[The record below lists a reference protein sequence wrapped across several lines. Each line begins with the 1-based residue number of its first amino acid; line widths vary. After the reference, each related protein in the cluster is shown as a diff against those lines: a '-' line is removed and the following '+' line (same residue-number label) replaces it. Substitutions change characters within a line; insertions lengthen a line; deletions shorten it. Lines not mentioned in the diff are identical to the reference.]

1 MSDIN
6 PTITTKFSF
15 SESYPNQHTFNQPL
29 FLLGSFLKEQTL
41 KEFNNDYAD
50 TDKQIYFNKLKC
62 ELKDKNIDFEM
73 TTFGKNSDSDS
84 DSITISDSINN
95 TISDENDFE
104 NNKLIKSKKIYK
116 NDITK
121 NYLLD
126 HINLGEEGIEFY
138 YDGAKFSL
146 KLDKVL
152 DKTAIII
159 EREKAYVFSTYTI
172 TCDKKDFAKFDSFI
186 TTSIKFYLHFYD
198 DDMKQEANK
207 IKLFMSTD
215 EGYFQ
220 TLGMREKRDIDTIYL
235 PSKQKKVIIDDLNY
249 FLDTKTVKKYKQLG
263 ITHKRT
269 YLFEGVPGSGKSS
282 FIMGLASYFG
292 YNIAIVTFSPKMT
305 DNCLI
310 RLLRI
315 LEDKEEKKIFIIFED
330 MDCIFKERKANDESR
345 NQITFSGILNAL
357 DGITTRD
364 NMICFIT
371 TNYKQHLDSALIRPG
386 RVDHIMKFDY
396 VCKEQ
401 VLKIFT
407 VFTECVEKAKDF
419 YEELSR
425 FNINISVSLLQQYL
439 LKYINKPDEA
449 IDNLD
454 KLKKMYDDCHVNKEA
469 GETGLYN

>member
-41 KEFNNDYAD
+41 KEFNNDYTD
-50 TDKQIYFNKLKC
+50 TDKEIYFNKLKC

-73 TTFGKNSDSDS
+73 TTYGKNSDS
-84 DSITISDSINN
+84 ISDSIND
-95 TISDENDFE
+95 TINNENDFE
-104 NNKLIKSKKIYK
+104 NSKLIKSKKLYK
-116 NDITK
+116 NDISK

-126 HINLGEEGIEFY
+126 HIKLSEEGIEFY

-159 EREKAYVFSTYTI
+159 ERQNAYLYSSYTI
-172 TCDKKDFAKFDSFI
+172 TCDKQNFEKFDNFI
-186 TTSIKFYLHFYD
+186 TTSIKFYSHFYD

-249 FLDTKTVKKYKQLG
+249 FLDSKTVKKYKQLG

-282 FIMGLASYFG
+282 FIMGLASHFG

-315 LEDKEEKKIFIIFED
+315 LEDKDEKKIFIIFED

-407 VFTECVEKAKDF
+407 VFTECAEKAKDF

-449 IDNLD
+449 IDNID